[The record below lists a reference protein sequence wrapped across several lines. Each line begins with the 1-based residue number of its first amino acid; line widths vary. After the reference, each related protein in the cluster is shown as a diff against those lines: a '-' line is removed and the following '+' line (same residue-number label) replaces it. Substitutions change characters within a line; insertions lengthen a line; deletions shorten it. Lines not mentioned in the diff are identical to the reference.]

1 MQKHNKLYCSCF
13 CKLRRQSFKSRA
25 REGGDICLW
34 VKKSEKEST
43 LIKKM
48 GSHLDQ
54 IDVKIHRGVE
64 GRSQMR
70 QTEWKKK
77 LILFMYIYWKANMH
91 LKNAICFKCVV

>member
-1 MQKHNKLYCSCF
+1 M
-13 CKLRRQSFKSRA
+13 
-25 REGGDICLW
+25 
-34 VKKSEKEST
+34 KKSENEST

-54 IDVKIHRGVE
+54 VDVKIHRGVE

-77 LILFMYIYWKANMH
+77 LSIVYLF
-91 LKNAICFKCVV
+91 C